1 MENNSLKNK
10 KILITAG
17 ASGIGLA
24 TTKLCLS
31 RGACVYVCDIN
42 LKFIEKL
49 KRNPLN
55 GKKLFIFECD
65 TSQEDQVKRFFNNIK
80 KQTKKIDALINN
92 IGISGPTASLEKLVS
107 TEWDKTLNTN
117 INSYF
122 YFTKSAISLL
132 KNLRMALL

>member
-10 KILITAG
+10 KIVITAG

-31 RGACVYVCDIN
+31 RRACVYVCEIN

-55 GKKLFIFECD
+55 GKKI
-65 TSQEDQVKRFFNNIK
+65 I
-80 KQTKKIDALINN
+80 
-92 IGISGPTASLEKLVS
+92 
-107 TEWDKTLNTN
+107 
-117 INSYF
+117 YF
-122 YFTKSAISLL
+122 
-132 KNLRMALL
+132 

>member
-10 KILITAG
+10 KIVITAG

-65 TSQEDQVKRFFNNIK
+65 TSQEDQVKRFFNNI
-80 KQTKKIDALINN
+80 N
-92 IGISGPTASLEKLVS
+92 SLFKFFVC
-107 TEWDKTLNTN
+107 N
-117 INSYF
+117 
-122 YFTKSAISLL
+122 
-132 KNLRMALL
+132 